1 MIKWGNPTRR
11 APPAV
16 VGEWLVATGRSGD
29 RDCTGVAG
37 KVEVESRVRC
47 GEKGRELWTEQRR
60 APGFGLTRRM
70 RRPKPSSPPS
80 CPRPCLGTHSTRPG
94 TQEPAR
100 DAGCCV
106 HSRHP
111 TTWFYNWKRDIV
123 RAKGRELTLPTT
135 GPQPERSC
143 GPRLGS
149 EQHRWLGVRSQRGN
163 ARKGLGRIRS
173 AHRIM
178 LPLNMTAPDKAEAIT
193 AQRVAPDIH
202 RHTQTHTHTP
212 SLYTRCHT
220 HHTRSKPSP
229 FPSPTDTC
237 TPTGKWLPQPQDSP
251 QKPLHERSCPSGSRG
266 QSTDLAPGPTASA
279 HRHPPACAAHQ
290 PSHLTAPPRQ
300 APAHRRRAPFNTE
313 HRSGLDTSAQDR
325 FSLR

>member
-16 VGEWLVATGRSGD
+16 GGEWLVATGRSGD
-29 RDCTGVAG
+29 RDCTAVAG

-47 GEKGRELWTEQRR
+47 GEKGQELWTEQRR
-60 APGFGLTRRM
+60 APSFGLTRRM

-94 TQEPAR
+94 TPEPAR

-123 RAKGRELTLPTT
+123 RAKSRELKLPTT
-135 GPQPERSC
+135 GSQPERSC

-149 EQHRWLGVRSQRGN
+149 EQHRWLGVRSQRGS

-173 AHRIM
+173 AHRIT
-178 LPLNMTAPDKAEAIT
+178 LPLNMTAPDKAEAVT
-193 AQRVAPDIH
+193 AQRVALDIH
-202 RHTQTHTHTP
+202 RHTDTHSHPILVHTLSHASHMFKAKPLPITHGHLHVP
-212 SLYTRCHT
+212 LGSG
-220 HHTRSKPSP
+220 
-229 FPSPTDTC
+229 FPSPRTARRSPSLSGPAPVAPGTNPQTWLRGQPHRLTDTH
-237 TPTGKWLPQPQDSP
+237 LPVLPAN
-251 QKPLHERSCPSGSRG
+251 LH
-266 QSTDLAPGPTASA
+266 T
-279 HRHPPACAAHQ
+279 
-290 PSHLTAPPRQ
+290 
-300 APAHRRRAPFNTE
+300 
-313 HRSGLDTSAQDR
+313 
-325 FSLR
+325 